1 MSGGISRRK
10 MFGSLIYLAATIV
23 KWCTN
28 RDVPIVTLFHHLP
41 PAFKRSKSLRRI
53 QLPSISIAVTMT
65 LVSSAKTQKVRCVVR
80 PKRARITCRKV
91 LVVQGIESG
100 LVNSEE
106 LLQSVHICRHNCR
119 KVLAPGAY
127 SLSCTTS
134 IENRRIWIVAPD
146 AYQNAPLMPY

>member
-28 RDVPIVTLFHHLP
+28 RDVTSRLVHHFTIVARDVPIVTLFHPLP
-41 PAFKRSKSLRRI
+41 PAFKRSNSLRRI

-91 LVVQGIESG
+91 LVVEGIESG

-106 LLQSVHICRHNCR
+106 LL
-119 KVLAPGAY
+119 
-127 SLSCTTS
+127 
-134 IENRRIWIVAPD
+134 
-146 AYQNAPLMPY
+146 